1 MTYVVST
8 SRLSKNLSGKNIL
21 SDVNLHIKKG
31 EIYGLLGLNGAGKT
45 SVMKLLT
52 GLWKPTEG
60 VIELFGERLITG
72 DCKSKKRIGSLID
85 YPIFYEKLTA
95 RENLELHCAYMGYH
109 DHRSIDEAL
118 ALVGLTVEGAKT
130 VKSYS
135 LGMKQRLGLAR
146 AISTRPELLLL
157 DEPINGLDPVGL
169 KNMRNLISALSKEY
183 GMTVFLTSHLL
194 RELELIA
201 NTIGV
206 IREGKLIREVAMEN
220 IQRDWTEYIEL
231 VTKDVVK
238 AVSILSN
245 KLEMCNFKLIN
256 ESTIRIYDLSLPQPE
271 KIVRTLILNGVDIG
285 EIRRKNQTLEDYFL
299 NLLQGSG
306 DT

>member
-8 SRLSKNLSGKNIL
+8 SRLSKNLSGNNIL
-21 SDVNLHIKKG
+21 SDMNLHIKKG

-45 SVMKLLT
+45 SV
-52 GLWKPTEG
+52 
-60 VIELFGERLITG
+60 
-72 DCKSKKRIGSLID
+72 
-85 YPIFYEKLTA
+85 
-95 RENLELHCAYMGYH
+95 
-109 DHRSIDEAL
+109 
-118 ALVGLTVEGAKT
+118 
-130 VKSYS
+130 
-135 LGMKQRLGLAR
+135 MKQRLGLAR

-271 KIVRTLILNGVDIG
+271 IVRTLILNGVDIG